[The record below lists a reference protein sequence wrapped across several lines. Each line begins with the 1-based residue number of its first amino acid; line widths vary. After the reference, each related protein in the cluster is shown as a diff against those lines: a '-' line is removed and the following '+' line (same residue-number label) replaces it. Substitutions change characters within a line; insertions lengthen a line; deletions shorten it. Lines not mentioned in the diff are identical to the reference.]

1 MGWGAPLLQQ
11 IAKMDLSKFDPEA
24 VKLFLEEA
32 TDMQD
37 QIEESLLTLEGDPSN
52 QDAVNNAFRG
62 FHTIK
67 GGAGMIGFEE
77 LQKYTHEVE
86 FLLSDVRGGSRNVT
100 EELIS
105 ALLSSID
112 CLRGF
117 CSELKGEGNFD
128 HTLAEASLA
137 QIRILS
143 GESNNLEEAP
153 QQESITQP
161 EPAPQ
166 ESVSTSAPKDT
177 RSRYLIRLKFS
188 EDILENGGDPI
199 VLLKDF
205 HEQGECYIT
214 PHCHSIPDLEFLD
227 PTKLHLHWSLVL
239 STAKTMEDLED
250 LLMFFMD
257 EEGVEIKLI
266 QGPPEE
272 TQIKQDINAG
282 ILEATTEQPRQA
294 AVQQSSTVKPSKKEE
309 PNPPT
314 VSQKSE
320 TKVPKTSSPKKKDES
335 GGSIHV
341 SNMKLDKLMNLVG
354 ETVINQA
361 RLKEFGQELRLA
373 DRRMGDLYQQIV
385 YDSDIVVRE
394 LQDQVMNIRMVPIK
408 GTFLPLQR
416 IVRDYCVSSGKK
428 IKLQISGGE
437 TELDKNVSEKL
448 GGPLKH
454 LVRNAMDHGIE
465 SIEKRLE
472 TGKEEEGTI
481 YLRAFHGEGHVFIEV
496 QDDGGG
502 INSEVILKKALNK
515 GLIDEKADLDEQE
528 IFRLLFHAGFST
540 AENVSDISG
549 RGVGMDVVR
558 QEIESLRGSI
568 FINSEVGKGSTFQ
581 IKLPLTLAII
591 EGMLV
596 QVHNQIFT
604 IPLLSVLE
612 SIRPTADQF
621 RTMQKQGEVIEI
633 RGEYLPVLNLGK
645 AFNLESERKKTN
657 EEKLVVIVENN
668 KMRCG
673 LLVDRILDQQQ
684 VVIKSMEENFFQ
696 IPGIAGATILGDGGV
711 SLILDL
717 PSLLRKSF
725 KTN

>member
-1 MGWGAPLLQQ
+1 
-11 IAKMDLSKFDPEA
+11 
-24 VKLFLEEA
+24 
-32 TDMQD
+32 
-37 QIEESLLTLEGDPSN
+37 
-52 QDAVNNAFRG
+52 
-62 FHTIK
+62 
-67 GGAGMIGFEE
+67 MIGFEE

-100 EELIS
+100 EELIT

-112 CLRGF
+112 CLRGY
-117 CSELKGEGNFD
+117 CSELEGEDQFD
-128 HTLAEASLA
+128 HGIAAASLA

-143 GESNNLEEAP
+143 GAQDDSVDPPE
-153 QQESITQP
+153 QETT
-161 EPAPQ
+161 PQ
-166 ESVSTSAPKDT
+166 EAVPSQQVVTPPT
-177 RSRYLIRLKFS
+177 ENQFRYLIRLKFS

-199 VLLKDF
+199 ALLKDF
-205 HEQGECYIT
+205 YDLGECYVT
-214 PHCHSIPDLEFLD
+214 PHCHSIPNLEILD
-227 PTKLHLHWSLVL
+227 PVKLHLHWSLVL
-239 STAKTMEDLED
+239 STTKTMEELED
-250 LLMFFMD
+250 VLMFFMD
-257 EEGVEIKLI
+257 EEGIEIKLI
-266 QGPPEE
+266 QGPPDE
-272 TQIKQDINAG
+272 TKIKRDINAG
-282 ILEATTEQPRQA
+282 ILEATTEQPRNPPE
-294 AVQQSSTVKPSKKEE
+294 SKPTSTPVTKKEE
-309 PNPPT
+309 LKPSQTTSKVKQENNAPKPNI
-314 VSQKSE
+314 S
-320 TKVPKTSSPKKKDES
+320 KKKDES

-596 QVHNQIFT
+596 QVQNQIFT

>member
-1 MGWGAPLLQQ
+1 
-11 IAKMDLSKFDPEA
+11 MDLSKFDPEA

-117 CSELKGEGNFD
+117 CSELEGVETFN
-128 HTLAEASLA
+128 HALAEASLV

-143 GESNNLEEAP
+143 GDSNKPEVPP
-153 QQESITQP
+153 QQESITQS
-161 EPAPQ
+161 ESTPQ
-166 ESVSTSAPKDT
+166 ESVSTSILKDNK
-177 RSRYLIRLKFS
+177 SRYLIRLKFS

-205 HEQGECYIT
+205 HEQGECYVT
-214 PHCHSIPDLEFLD
+214 PHCHSIPDLEFLN
-227 PTKLHLHWSLVL
+227 PTQMHLHWSLIL
-239 STAKTMEDLED
+239 STTKTTEELENI
-250 LLMFFMD
+250 LIFFVD
-257 EEGVEIKLI
+257 EEGVEINLI

-272 TQIKQDINAG
+272 TKVKQDINSG
-282 ILEATTEQPRQA
+282 ILEATTRQPTRPI
-294 AVQQSSTVKPSKKEE
+294 VQQSSADKAPKQEDLGPASI
-309 PNPPT
+309 
-314 VSQKSE
+314 SQKLE
-320 TKVPKTSSPKKKDES
+320 TNVPKTNTPKKKDES

-373 DRRMGDLYQQIV
+373 DRKMGDIYQQIV

-416 IVRDYCVSSGKK
+416 IVRDYCVGSGKK

-472 TGKEEEGTI
+472 RGKDEGGTI
-481 YLRAFHGEGHVFIEV
+481 YLRAFHGEGQVFIEV

-502 INSEVILKKALNK
+502 INSEIIFKKALAK
-515 GLIDEKADLDEQE
+515 GLIDEKAELDEQE

-558 QEIESLRGSI
+558 QEIESLRGTI

-596 QVHNQIFT
+596 QVQNQIFT
-604 IPLLSVLE
+604 IPLLSILE
-612 SIRPTADQF
+612 SIRPTVDQF

-633 RGEYLPVLNLGK
+633 RGEYLPVLNLSK
-645 AFNLESERKKTN
+645 IFNLEREKNTN
-657 EEKLVVIVENN
+657 EEKLCVIVENN

-673 LLVDRILDQQQ
+673 LLVDRILDQRQ

-717 PSLLRKSF
+717 PSLLTKSF
-725 KTN
+725 NKN

>member
-1 MGWGAPLLQQ
+1 
-11 IAKMDLSKFDPEA
+11 MDLSKFDPEA

-37 QIEESLLTLEGDPSN
+37 QIEESLLTLEADPTN

-100 EELIS
+100 EELIT

-112 CLRGF
+112 CLRGY
-117 CSELKGEGNFD
+117 CSELEGEDQFD
-128 HTLAEASLA
+128 HGIAAASLA

-143 GESNNLEEAP
+143 GAQDDSVDPPEQETTP
-153 QQESITQP
+153 QDIVPTQQVLTP
-161 EPAPQ
+161 PTENQ
-166 ESVSTSAPKDT
+166 F
-177 RSRYLIRLKFS
+177 RYLIRLKFS

-199 VLLKDF
+199 ALLKDF
-205 HEQGECYIT
+205 YDLGECYVT
-214 PHCHSIPDLEFLD
+214 PHCHSIPNLEILD
-227 PTKLHLHWSLVL
+227 PVKLHLHWSLVL
-239 STAKTMEDLED
+239 STTKQMEELED
-250 LLMFFMD
+250 VLMFFMD
-257 EEGVEIKLI
+257 EEGIEIKLI
-266 QGPPEE
+266 QGPPDE
-272 TQIKQDINAG
+272 TKIKRDINAG
-282 ILEATTEQPRQA
+282 ILEATTGQPRNQPEP
-294 AVQQSSTVKPSKKEE
+294 KPSSSPVTNKEE
-309 PNPPT
+309 LKPSNT
-314 VSQKSE
+314 TSNSKQEK
-320 TKVPKTSSPKKKDES
+320 KAPKTNIPKKRDES

-416 IVRDYCVSSGKK
+416 IVRDYCVNSGKK

-472 TGKEEEGTI
+472 TGKEEEGSI
-481 YLRAFHGEGHVFIEV
+481 HLRAFHGEGHVFIEV

-502 INSEVILKKALNK
+502 IDSKVILKKALAK
-515 GLIDEKADLDEQE
+515 GLIDEKSELDEQE
-528 IFRLLFHAGFST
+528 TFRLLFHAGFST

-568 FINSEVGKGSTFQ
+568 FISSEVGKGSTFQ

-596 QVHNQIFT
+596 QVQNQIFT

-633 RGEYLPVLNLGK
+633 RGEYLPILNLGK
-645 AFNLESERKKTN
+645 AFNLESEKKTN

-725 KTN
+725 KSN